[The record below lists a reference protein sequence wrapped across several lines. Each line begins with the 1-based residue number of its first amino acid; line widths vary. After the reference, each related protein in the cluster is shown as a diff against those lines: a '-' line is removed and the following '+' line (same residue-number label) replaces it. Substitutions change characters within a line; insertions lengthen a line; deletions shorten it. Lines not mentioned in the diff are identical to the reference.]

1 MMTPNRVSILA
12 LSAAAALAAPS
23 AEARDKPAPIVYAA
37 QGDRPAG
44 AVPVEASPM
53 ASQAGAGGREAL
65 AGKRIE
71 FRYPDHPDIVYSP
84 DGTRRAA
91 NDDPIAFSSSTAA
104 ISAEQARAYSH
115 GPAPILTPPAGDP
128 AITAG
133 GFDARAEAA
142 RIAAAQAA
150 VTPAPRPA
158 NDLAG
163 YSRAGTAHAPQ
174 AVAHADETGT
184 ASWYGEAYHGN
195 PTANGEIFDMHAL
208 SAAHPTLPL
217 PSLVQVVNLDNGRET
232 VVRVNDRG
240 PFIDGRIIDVSRR
253 AADVLGFIDDGT
265 AMVRVR
271 YLGPAPVQASG
282 PAAAGPASGIG
293 EAPLPLIAAMQPV
306 AEPVRAAPAAPAA
319 VPAPASAPGAF
330 YVQLG
335 AFADIAN
342 AHRLHDD
349 VARLLPVEI
358 VEARVRNADFFRVMV
373 GPFAA
378 RDAAEMQRRSLVQ
391 AGFPDGLVV
400 ARP

>member
-1 MMTPNRVSILA
+1 MTPYRVSLLA
-12 LSAAAALAAPS
+12 LSAAAALAAPV
-23 AEARDKPAPIVYAA
+23 AEARNNPAPIVYAP

-44 AVPVEASPM
+44 SASHEAAAPAVK
-53 ASQAGAGGREAL
+53 AGAGGREAL
-65 AGKRIE
+65 LGKRIE
-71 FRYPDHPDIVYSP
+71 FRYPDRPDVVYGP

-104 ISAEQARAYSH
+104 ISAERARAYSH
-115 GPAPILTPPAGDP
+115 GPAPVLTPKPADP

-142 RIAAAQAA
+142 RVAATQA
-150 VTPAPRPA
+150 VGQPALRPA

-163 YSRAGTAHAPQ
+163 YSRAGTAYAPQ
-174 AVAHADETGT
+174 AAAHADETGT

-195 PTANGEIFDMHAL
+195 PTANGEIFDMNAL

-240 PFIDGRIIDVSRR
+240 PFIDGRIIDLSKR

-265 AMVRVR
+265 ATVRVR
-271 YLGPAPVQASG
+271 YLGPAPVQPSG
-282 PAAAGPASGIG
+282 PAATAAEPAAAVS
-293 EAPLPLIAAMQPV
+293 EAPLPLIATMQP
-306 AEPVRAAPAAPAA
+306 APQPVRPAPRPRVDAPAMA
-319 VPAPASAPGAF
+319 GEAF

-335 AFADIAN
+335 AFADISN
-342 AHRLHDD
+342 AHRLHED
-349 VARLLPVEI
+349 VSRLLPVEI

-373 GPFAA
+373 GPFAG
-378 RDAAEMQRRSLVQ
+378 RDTAEAQRRSLVQ
-391 AGFPDGLVV
+391 AGFPEGLVV